1 MKLPLILLLLSL
13 VISCSPPASRST
25 FLAESANKITQ
36 DEILKVWGSPE
47 SRKPLGDGGSLWV
60 YKHVTEG
67 RAPSV
72 YLPPPSIAPQ
82 RGGLGAPFPGGSQP
96 ELVPGAPATCRQY
109 TLRFDPSGVLR
120 DHTESNC

>member
-1 MKLPLILLLLSL
+1 MELPLILLLFSL
-13 VISCSPPASRST
+13 VISCSPPASRSA

-36 DEILKVWGSPE
+36 DEILNAWGSPE
-47 SRKPLGDGGSLWV
+47 SRKPLGDGSSLWV

-67 RAPSV
+67 RTPNV
-72 YLPPPSIAPQ
+72 YIPPPTIAPQ
-82 RGGLGAPFPGGSQP
+82 GGGLGGLFPGGSRP

-109 TLRFDPSGVLR
+109 TLTFDPSGILR